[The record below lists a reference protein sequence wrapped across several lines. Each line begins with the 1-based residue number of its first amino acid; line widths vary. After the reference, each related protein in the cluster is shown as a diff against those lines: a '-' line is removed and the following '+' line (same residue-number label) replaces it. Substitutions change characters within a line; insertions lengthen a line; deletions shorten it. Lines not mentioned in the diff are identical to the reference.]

1 MNQVKAVRNA
11 ILYQQ
16 VLSIFEERCHTD
28 LQINSQYMYRER
40 KHIKMIIA
48 LELDRCHCMNP

>member
-40 KHIKMIIA
+40 KHIKIA